1 MMQSFI
7 KKLVDYLGI
16 DEEELLERSQTPK
29 KEDVLCLTKY
39 PEEGAIASSFNDFDK
54 AVKFIA
60 DGIKANDKI
69 AVYGDYDVD
78 GLTSTTIIHL
88 GLKLSG
94 LKNVGFYIPSRY
106 DTGYGLNISI
116 LDKMIKAGY
125 KRIIAVDNGITKK
138 KEIQFLLDHDV
149 KVLVLDHH
157 EEQKNSYPPFG
168 TDNCLIY
175 HRNDVSAACLALVV
189 MERIL
194 MDDSLN
200 LKRYVD
206 RMEAVNYFFTL
217 ASLAVFSDC
226 MSLNVKSNLALVK
239 LGLIYLNKGV
249 KSLLDPFHQG
259 YSNIARLVDKFLD
272 RNVFTYHDIN
282 FSINSKL
289 NSIARVKGG
298 NATNIGV
305 YYLEGDTTH
314 NGADI
319 LDYIDHVSI
328 QKKIIVQDVMNKGEL
343 KDLNS
348 MYLMDLSDNDVCPSG
363 LSGLLANRLMDTHNL
378 KRPILV
384 FCKSKCDENDVIAS
398 FRSTEEY
405 SLDKIIDDPEI
416 RCLLKDHGG
425 HAQACGFSFDRN
437 NKDEIISKLTLLLD
451 GIQPKEINNPYME
464 ISFEDIGMEAFNA
477 FESLEPFGI
486 GFEKPRL
493 GLRIKREFLA
503 SGLRKKHILLPLNDG
518 ASKEKRKIVFFNG
531 SDFLDSNDC
540 NDILLIGEMVKDE
553 FRNTVT
559 YSFKVDKALPLY

>member
-1 MMQSFI
+1 M
-7 KKLVDYLGI
+7 
-16 DEEELLERSQTPK
+16 
-29 KEDVLCLTKY
+29 
-39 PEEGAIASSFNDFDK
+39 
-54 AVKFIA
+54 
-60 DGIKANDKI
+60 
-69 AVYGDYDVD
+69 
-78 GLTSTTIIHL
+78 
-88 GLKLSG
+88 
-94 LKNVGFYIPSRY
+94 
-106 DTGYGLNISI
+106 
-116 LDKMIKAGY
+116 
-125 KRIIAVDNGITKK
+125 
-138 KEIQFLLDHDV
+138 
-149 KVLVLDHH
+149 
-157 EEQKNSYPPFG
+157 
-168 TDNCLIY
+168 
-175 HRNDVSAACLALVV
+175 
-189 MERIL
+189 
-194 MDDSLN
+194 
-200 LKRYVD
+200 
-206 RMEAVNYFFTL
+206 
-217 ASLAVFSDC
+217 
-226 MSLNVKSNLALVK
+226 
-239 LGLIYLNKGV
+239 GLIYLNKGV
-249 KSLLDPFHQG
+249 KSQLDPFHQG

-305 YYLEGDTTH
+305 YFLEGDTTH

-348 MYLMDLSDNDVCPSG
+348 MYLMDLSDDDVCPSG

-384 FCKSKCDENDVIAS
+384 LCKSKCDENDVIAS

-405 SLDKIIDDPEI
+405 SLDKIIDDSEI

-518 ASKEKRKIVFFNG
+518 AFKEKRKIVFFNG
-531 SDFLDSNDC
+531 ANFLDSNDC